1 MGQEQVL
8 ERKVFAAGQILMKE
22 GDEGYHAYMI
32 QSGRVAVYTEKGG
45 QRIDLAELGPN
56 SIVGEVALILDEP
69 RGASVEAIET
79 TNVVVITREEYL
91 RKVERADQTLKSIL
105 SLVSQRLIM
114 HNETHIQDVK
124 GTKPDAPTA
133 SKKQDESIDPDALA
147 IMQGFSRNMKEE
159 RKLIMMEEV
168 LPHMNGLIKAIKA
181 MKEKG

>member
-1 MGQEQVL
+1 MDNDSVL
-8 ERKVFAAGQILMKE
+8 ERQVFAAGQTLMKE
-22 GDEGYHAYMI
+22 GEEGYHAYMI

-45 QRIDLAELGPN
+45 QRVDLAELGPN
-56 SIVGEVALILDEP
+56 SIVGEIALILDEP
-69 RGASVEAIET
+69 RGATVEAIET

-91 RKVERADQTLKSIL
+91 RKVERADSTLKSIL

-114 HNETHIQDVK
+114 HNETQIQDVIQ
-124 GTKPDAPTA
+124 TPSDKPSEP
-133 SKKQDESIDPDALA
+133 SKPDESIDPDALA